1 MLIEEWDNTPFIT
14 CKLIMKENS
23 QPFNFAVTAKINAMG
38 QLDQDKNLIRFS
50 IPKRSNPDREFQI
63 FLTAT
68 ESVEANDYWIMEFK
82 KESYVEPL
90 IEVMNI
96 PSVYFNSIKMN
107 GNEIELRFSFHESRL
122 KDVSDFILKAAS
134 ENHDISVLDIGR
146 RDSLFNIVQEIN
158 DKNEIYLVSL
168 ISRPPERVLNIGDAS
183 VRTKWIRLIKSVVSG
198 KINGIIHI
206 LGGEINPNESNF
218 IPIDVKERIYQAET
232 ENKII
237 KDIEQESRKNGLD
250 YLLRINRFDGE
261 FWVAEYYILKEDTKT
276 MLGII
281 SDIIEKNEDWNLILR
296 DFVPFSK
303 IIT

>member
-1 MLIEEWDNTPFIT
+1 MLIEEWDNTSFIT
-14 CKLIMKENS
+14 CRMVMKENS
-23 QPFNFAVTAKINAMG
+23 QPFNFAVTAKINAKG

-50 IPKRSNPDREFQI
+50 IPKRSNPEREFQI

-68 ESVEANDYWIMEFK
+68 ESVEANDYWIMELN
-82 KESYVEPL
+82 KESFVKPL

-96 PSVYFNSIKMN
+96 PSVYFNSIQMD
-107 GNEIELRFSFHESRL
+107 GNEIRLRFSFHESKL

-134 ENHDISVLDIGR
+134 ENPDISIVDIGR
-146 RDSLFNIVQEIN
+146 RDLLFNIVQEIN
-158 DKNEIYLVSL
+158 DHNDIYVVGI
-168 ISRPPERVLNIGDAS
+168 ISKPPETILSAGDAS

-198 KINGIIHI
+198 KINGIIRI
-206 LGGEINPNESNF
+206 LEGEINPGETNF
-218 IPIDVKERIYQAET
+218 IPIYEKERIYQAET

-261 FWVAEYYILKEDTKT
+261 FWVAEYYILKEDAKA
-276 MLGII
+276 MLSII
-281 SDIIEKNEDWNLILR
+281 SDIIEKNQDWNLILR

-303 IIT
+303 MVA

>member
-206 LGGEINPNESNF
+206 LGGEINPNESNY

>member
-23 QPFNFAVTAKINAMG
+23 QPFNFAVTANINAMG

-50 IPKRSNPDREFQI
+50 IPKRSNPDRGFQI